1 MRVLHDHR
9 GRPRGVTRTV
19 CRRSGCPE
27 LAVFRGLC
35 ATHRKTTAQ
44 RGYGPAHATARL
56 CLAETLPAPCAYG
69 CGTMLRGRAF
79 VAAHVVD
86 GDQSA
91 GWVAACGPCNERA
104 KLGRL
109 RPLPTATVIRVD
121 HVPRAT
127 VEVFA

>member
-1 MRVLHDHR
+1 M
-9 GRPRGVTRTV
+9 TRTV

-35 ATHRKTTAQ
+35 GGHKETTTE
-44 RGYGPAHATARL
+44 RGYGGTHATARL

-79 VAAHVVD
+79 VAAHVID
-86 GDQSA
+86 GDESA
-91 GWVAACGPCNERA
+91 GWVASCGPCNERA

-109 RPLPTATVIRVD
+109 RPVPSAQVI
-121 HVPRAT
+121 HVGHVSRGT
-127 VEVFA
+127 IEVFA